1 MTARL
6 PGATEIDTTAPVEF
20 TFNGRR
26 FSGYKGDTIASA
38 LAANGVVMLSR
49 SFKRHRPRG
58 LFSLNIEDTG
68 GIVRAGDA
76 ATVEPNARATMLPAT
91 DGSSVQSQN
100 HWPSL
105 EVDALRI
112 LDVFSD
118 LFPAGFYNKTF
129 KWPNWHWYEWAVRL
143 TAGFGVAPAQAD
155 PASYDHR
162 HQQTDVLVC
171 GGGAAGLAAAL
182 AHANTGKRVMLV
194 EQDATFGGSLRHD
207 RQQIDGKGSA
217 EWLAEQIAEARNHDL
232 IELHSNTIVAGL
244 YDHNYAL
251 LVSRDGGKVRETLH
265 RVRAQQIVLATGA
278 IEQPLV
284 FENNDRPGIMLL
296 SAVQGLATR
305 FGVAAGD
312 AVVIAGNHDQI
323 YRAAA
328 DLAEAGVN
336 IRAIVDARPDVD
348 EALSSCARDKGI
360 EVHTGHMV
368 VNSRGGK
375 RVTAIA
381 IAPTGDTDGGSI
393 VIDCDTLAMS
403 GGYAPAVHLACH
415 AKAKLDYFESIA
427 AFAPKATAD
436 LTPVGAAAGDFDLQH
451 TLNQIAQPNSNGAGI
466 RPFSSTMGPRITP
479 RGDKRNQ
486 WVDWLHDVTLSD
498 LDLAVRE
505 NYRSVEHLKRYTT
518 NGMSID
524 QGKTSNLNALTHLA
538 DLTQREIPEVGTTT
552 YRPPYAPVTLGTLAG
567 DRKGRFYTPI
577 QRLQMHAQHEAKDA
591 VFEHYG
597 SWQRPAYYGTGDEL
611 DCINAEVKAVREGV
625 GIFDASP
632 LGKVEVRGPD
642 AAEFLHRVYLNNA
655 LSLKPGNARY
665 GLMLNENGII
675 IDDGVFARLADD
687 HFLVSTTSGNA
698 TRIYNWM
705 EEWLQCEWPDLNA
718 TVTNATTAW
727 ANVTV
732 AGPRARELLSRCDT
746 DIDLSKEAFP
756 HQTFRSGTLEGVP
769 VRILRASFSGE
780 VSFEVNVPNRYGVA
794 LWDAALERG
803 ADLGVRPY
811 GVEAVMVT
819 RIEKGYLHI
828 GSDTDGTSTPDDVG
842 WGHVAKR
849 KKAHF
854 IGKRSLMRP
863 HNTREGRHQ
872 FVGLAPV
879 NDSQAMVSGAHLAR
893 PGVNASDGYVTSAAY
908 SPTLNRYVALGL
920 LKDGRAR
927 MGETVDVVDAS
938 QRQQARVVEPV
949 HYDPEG
955 ARLNV

>member
-1 MTARL
+1 
-6 PGATEIDTTAPVEF
+6 
-20 TFNGRR
+20 
-26 FSGYKGDTIASA
+26 
-38 LAANGVVMLSR
+38 AANGVSMLSR

-68 GIVRAGDA
+68 GIVRAGEGG
-76 ATVEPNARATMLPAT
+76 TVEPNARATMLPAT
-91 DGSSVQSQN
+91 DGSTINSQN

-143 TAGFGVAPAQAD
+143 TAGFGVAPAETD
-155 PASYDHR
+155 ASNYDHR
-162 HQQTDVLVC
+162 HQQADVLVC

-182 AHANTGKRVMLV
+182 AHANTGQRVILV

-207 RQQIDGKGSA
+207 CQDIDGKTAA
-217 EWLAEQIAEARNHDL
+217 EWLAEQIAAARDHQL
-232 IELHSNTIVAGL
+232 IELHNNTIVAGL

-251 LVSRDGGKVRETLH
+251 LVSRDGGEVRETLH
-265 RVRAQQIVLATGA
+265 RVRADQIVLATGA

-305 FGVAAGD
+305 FGVTAGEN
-312 AVVIAGNHDQI
+312 VVIAGNHDHI
-323 YRAAA
+323 YAAA
-328 DLAEAGVN
+328 TGLSKLGVN
-336 IRAIVDARPDVD
+336 IRAIIDARVEVED
-348 EALSSCARDKGI
+348 ALCASARDLGI

-375 RVTAIA
+375 RLSAIA
-381 IAPTGDTDGGSI
+381 IAPTTDDTGGSI
-393 VIDCDTLAMS
+393 VLDCDTLGMS

-415 AKAKLDYFESIA
+415 AKAKLDYHESIA
-427 AFAPKATAD
+427 AFVPRACGD
-436 LTPVGAAAGDFDLQH
+436 LTPVGAAAGDFDLAH
-451 TLNQIAQPNSNGAGI
+451 TLSQIAQPNPNGSEV
-466 RPFSSTMGPRITP
+466 RPFSASMGPRITP

-538 DLTQREIPEVGTTT
+538 DITQREIPEVGTTT

-567 DRKGRFYTPI
+567 GRNGRFYTPI
-577 QRLQMHAQHEAKDA
+577 QRLPMHAQHEAQDA

-597 SWQRPAYYGTGDEL
+597 SWQRPAYYGKEDEQR
-611 DCINAEVKAVREGV
+611 CINAEVKAVREGV
-625 GIFDASP
+625 GIFDGSP

-675 IDDGVFARLADD
+675 IDDGVFARLAED

-698 TRIYNWM
+698 TRIYNSL
-705 EEWLQCEWPDLNA
+705 EEWLQCEWVDLDV

-727 ANVTV
+727 ANVTM
-732 AGPRARELLSRCDT
+732 AGPKARELLSRFDT

-756 HQTFRSGTLEGVP
+756 HQTFRSGTLDGVP

-780 VSFEVNVPNRYGVA
+780 VSFEVNVPNRYGIA

-811 GVEAVMVT
+811 GVEAVMVM

-863 HNTREGRHQ
+863 NNTRDGRHQ

-879 NDSQAMVSGAHLAR
+879 DCSQPLVSGAHLAR
-893 PGVNASDGYVTSAAY
+893 PGMHASDGYVTSAAY
-908 SPTLNRYVALGL
+908 SPTLDRYVGLGL

-927 MGETVDVVDAS
+927 IGETIDVVDAGE
-938 QRQQARVVEPV
+938 RQQARVVEPV

-955 ARLNV
+955 TRLNE